1 MHFVILS
8 EMQIGVQKR
17 CLIKLYSTEDF
28 IMEPKGLEM
37 RFKSKST
44 DTSTKTNCFTSK
56 TPGNGLTWLPFN
68 LASSQFK
75 NYLLRVFINQTTF
88 HFFPYIRSSQGLKGE
103 IMQNIL

>member
-1 MHFVILS
+1 
-8 EMQIGVQKR
+8 MQIGVQKR

-75 NYLLRVFINQTTF
+75 NYLLRVFIHQLNFIFSPTSGA
-88 HFFPYIRSSQGLKGE
+88 HRVLKE
-103 IMQNIL
+103 R